1 MTQEEF
7 KNAERVLPKDHPLR
21 IQLEEAKCGLHN
33 MNMMIAHQ
41 NMRIANIMEK
51 IMEVSKELNHEETG
65 HNNQSTAE

>member
-1 MTQEEF
+1 
-7 KNAERVLPKDHPLR
+7 
-21 IQLEEAKCGLHN
+21 

-65 HNNQSTAE
+65 HNNQSTAD